1 MTLTLPTNITTSLEA
16 EAARRNAV
24 PNAIQTTAEEIATQL
39 VSAAADSYAATARDT
54 YVRALYERIKTA
66 DAATQS
72 DIFNYAE
79 TQLA

>member
-1 MTLTLPTNITTSLEA
+1 MNITLTPERLASLEA

-24 PNAIQTTAEEIATQL
+24 PNAIPTTAEEIATQL

-54 YVRALYERIKTA
+54 YVRGLYERIKTA

-72 DIFNYAE
+72 DIFNYTE